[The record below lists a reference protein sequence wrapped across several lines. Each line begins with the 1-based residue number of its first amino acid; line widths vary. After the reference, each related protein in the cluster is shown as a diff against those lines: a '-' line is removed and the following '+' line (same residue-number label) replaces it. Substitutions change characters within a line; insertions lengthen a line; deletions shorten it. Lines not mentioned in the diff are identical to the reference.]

1 MVLGKLR
8 LVSFADVLT
17 MCNGACGILAI
28 LSFIIFYPN
37 ITIGTGLIFLGLV
50 FDGMDGAAA
59 RKFGTKHDFGRHLD
73 SISDSVTFCL
83 APAVLVTAVFFNPV
97 GSAPYLSLQTYTNP
111 LNVLVL
117 LATILVIFFGW
128 KRLIIFTIHGYNLKN
143 FQGLATPALA
153 FFIIVISHIFDPH
166 RLENDSIL
174 TAYFSII
181 LIIIG
186 SALMDTKIVYPKI
199 RGILGILLALAI
211 ILSILSIEVQKWFN
225 LGTTESLYNYYSIL
239 ALFGLGLI
247 ITYVFIS
254 PYLLSIYSKDESM
267 LK

>member
-1 MVLGKLR
+1 MALGKLR
-8 LVSFADVLT
+8 LISIADILT

-28 LSFIIFYPN
+28 ISFIVFYPN

-73 SISDSVTFCL
+73 SISDSITFCL

-97 GSAPYLSLQTYTNP
+97 SSAPYLSLQTYTNP
-111 LNVLVL
+111 LNVIVL
-117 LATILVIFFGW
+117 LSTILVIFFGW
-128 KRLIIFTIHGYNLKN
+128 KRLIIFTVHGYNLKN

-153 FFIIVISHIFDPH
+153 FFIIVISHILDPH
-166 RLENDSIL
+166 RPENDSIL
-174 TAYFSII
+174 TAYFSLI

-186 SALMDTKIVYPKI
+186 SALMDTKINYPKI

-211 ILSILSIEVQKWFN
+211 ILSLLSIEVQRWFN
-225 LGTTESLYNYYSIL
+225 LSSTESLYDYYSVIS
-239 ALFGLGLI
+239 LFGLGLI
-247 ITYVFIS
+247 IIYVFIS
-254 PYLLSIYSKDESM
+254 PFLLSLYYKDESM